1 VRERAAIADAV
12 VHWAGRQAGT
22 AAVDRVLAG
31 ALEQIR
37 ADRRRTARWCW
48 AWLVIRAQ
56 VPIVRQRLVAASLLV
71 MLLGALVVMASGRG
85 WSREVF
91 VSLAPVAV
99 AAGSAMLFRDDLGEL
114 ALVLAATPR
123 MVLAARLAAVF
134 AVDLAPASLGSVA
147 VAGRLHEALGALIAA
162 WLGPM
167 LLLATGSLLASV
179 LSGPG
184 AGITVALGLWFVR
197 VLAGL
202 HTPGGVITGWMA
214 AKIDASWTTSPV
226 VLAGAAVL
234 LAAAIMAAPRQLAV
248 PS

>member
-1 VRERAAIADAV
+1 MSEDEREWTAIADAV
-12 VHWAGRQAGT
+12 AHWAGRQANA

-31 ALEQIR
+31 ALEQVR
-37 ADRRRTARWCW
+37 ADRRGAARWRW

-85 WSREVF
+85 WSKEVF

-99 AAGSAMLFRDDLGEL
+99 ATGSAMLFRDDLGEL
-114 ALVLAATPR
+114 ALVLPATPR
-123 MVLAARLAAVF
+123 MVLTARLVGVF
-134 AVDLAPASLGSVA
+134 AVDLVAAFLGSVA

-167 LLLATGSLLASV
+167 LLLAAGSLLVSV

-184 AGITVALGLWFVR
+184 AGVTVALGLWFMR

-202 HTPGGVITGWMA
+202 HTPG
-214 AKIDASWTTSPV
+214 
-226 VLAGAAVL
+226 
-234 LAAAIMAAPRQLAV
+234 
-248 PS
+248 